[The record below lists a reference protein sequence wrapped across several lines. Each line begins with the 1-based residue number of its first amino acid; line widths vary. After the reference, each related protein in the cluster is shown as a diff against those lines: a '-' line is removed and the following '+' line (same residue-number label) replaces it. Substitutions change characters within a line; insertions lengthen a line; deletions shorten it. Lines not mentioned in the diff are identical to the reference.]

1 LIGAGLFA
9 RSLRNLLTLDPG
21 FEREGVLLATINPSK
36 HGYKDAQL
44 AGVYEQLLERVRGL
58 GTVRA
63 ASLSLMSPITG
74 GGGITLAVTAADGYT
89 PAPGEDGTAFVNA
102 VAPQY
107 FATLGTP
114 LLNGREFSVQ
124 DSAGAKVAIIDQAEA
139 RYYFRDS
146 NPVGRHITIAR
157 QSREIVGV
165 VKDAKYETLR
175 ERSHRTV
182 YLPLFENPETWDVVL
197 AVRTD
202 HPSQAA
208 ALTAAIRHEVREFGR
223 DIPVETSTLIDAVN
237 ETLTQERL
245 VAMLSSFFGLL
256 ALLLVSVGLYGVMSY
271 TVTRRT
277 AEIGIRM
284 ALGARR
290 ADVLWLV
297 LRETLVLLLAGAAL
311 GLPAALGAGR
321 LISSMLFGLTPA
333 DSVTIVAAVAF
344 LLAVATL
351 AGYLPARRASRI
363 DPMTALRY
371 E

>member
-1 LIGAGLFA
+1 
-9 RSLRNLLTLDPG
+9 
-21 FEREGVLLATINPSK
+21 
-36 HGYKDAQL
+36 
-44 AGVYEQLLERVRGL
+44 
-58 GTVRA
+58 
-63 ASLSLMSPITG
+63 
-74 GGGITLAVTAADGYT
+74 
-89 PAPGEDGTAFVNA
+89 
-102 VAPQY
+102 
-107 FATLGTP
+107 
-114 LLNGREFSVQ
+114 
-124 DSAGAKVAIIDQAEA
+124 
-139 RYYFRDS
+139 
-146 NPVGRHITIAR
+146 
-157 QSREIVGV
+157 
-165 VKDAKYETLR
+165 
-175 ERSHRTV
+175 
-182 YLPLFENPETWDVVL
+182 
-197 AVRTD
+197 
-202 HPSQAA
+202 
-208 ALTAAIRHEVREFGR
+208 
-223 DIPVETSTLIDAVN
+223 
-237 ETLTQERL
+237 
-245 VAMLSSFFGLL
+245 
-256 ALLLVSVGLYGVMSY
+256 MSY

>member
-1 LIGAGLFA
+1 
-9 RSLRNLLTLDPG
+9 
-21 FEREGVLLATINPSK
+21 
-36 HGYKDAQL
+36 
-44 AGVYEQLLERVRGL
+44 
-58 GTVRA
+58 
-63 ASLSLMSPITG
+63 
-74 GGGITLAVTAADGYT
+74 
-89 PAPGEDGTAFVNA
+89 
-102 VAPQY
+102 
-107 FATLGTP
+107 
-114 LLNGREFSVQ
+114 
-124 DSAGAKVAIIDQAEA
+124 
-139 RYYFRDS
+139 
-146 NPVGRHITIAR
+146 
-157 QSREIVGV
+157 
-165 VKDAKYETLR
+165 
-175 ERSHRTV
+175 
-182 YLPLFENPETWDVVL
+182 VVL

>member
-1 LIGAGLFA
+1 
-9 RSLRNLLTLDPG
+9 
-21 FEREGVLLATINPSK
+21 
-36 HGYKDAQL
+36 
-44 AGVYEQLLERVRGL
+44 
-58 GTVRA
+58 
-63 ASLSLMSPITG
+63 
-74 GGGITLAVTAADGYT
+74 
-89 PAPGEDGTAFVNA
+89 

-223 DIPVETSTLIDAVN
+223 DIPD